1 MEGERNMSD
10 FRAEAAARLAA
21 FNLPAADE
29 PRIVEELALHLEA
42 RYSELRRDGL
52 EDATA
57 RRQVLDEISDDAL
70 VEGGWLSLPARAPA
84 PAPITPAGGSVDG
97 LLQDLRYAMRSLRR
111 QPSFTITAVLA
122 LALGIGGTTAVLA
135 TLDAVLLRP
144 MPFPHADR
152 LFVPVGQNLSR
163 GIPRATVCFADAQD
177 WRRESGLFAE
187 LSIWQPFNADLT
199 GLGDPERVQAAL
211 VDQQFFRVVDV
222 MPAMGRTLAAADHEP
237 GAPDV
242 IVISHALWQRRFGG
256 APDVVGRQVT
266 LGGEPREIVG
276 VLPAKRVWP
285 SEVALFVPMNTAG
298 LGPDVTERRDNMIF
312 NPLARLADGIS
323 ADAASARLA
332 EIAARIERD
341 HPRVRTGWTA
351 TLVPLR
357 DYMVDANVSLALYTL
372 LAAVSGVLLIAC
384 ANVANLALVRG
395 SGRTRELAIRLSLGA
410 SRARLVQ
417 QLLVESAVLTGI
429 STVAGVALSV
439 VGMRA
444 LVAMAPPGT
453 PFLDD
458 VSLDGRVLT
467 GAIAAGAVAMAIA
480 GVIPA
485 VLAASLRTAAALR
498 DGSAGAGSPRRASR
512 LRSGLVVAE
521 ITAAVVLA
529 SGSALLIRSFARLT
543 HVDPGVTI
551 NRVASG
557 RISIPGSR
565 YDTAARRLQFADALV
580 ARLAASPDIERAA
593 LTSFVPAGGG
603 GFGLGRM
610 FLAEG
615 RPSAPDG
622 SGELLALWNTVTPG
636 YFSTLGIR
644 LREGRDF
651 DTRDTENGRP
661 VMIVSRLFAQRM
673 FPGESPIGKRVK
685 SSRDENEYREVIGVA
700 EEVRYWGLAERQAAP
715 LVYVPWAQD
724 VPFAGAIVA
733 RSRGDRAEPILP
745 SMRGALL
752 AVDPQMALADLR
764 TLEASAARS
773 IVTER
778 YSMLLL
784 SVLAAAALTLSALG
798 VYAVTSHVFAMR
810 RREMGIRLALGSSR
824 RALYELVF
832 RHTFRLAAVGLVLG
846 TGIAALGTRW
856 LESLLFSTSPADS
869 AAWSTMTGVVLLST
883 LLACAVPAWR
893 AASTDPVSALR
904 E

>member
-1 MEGERNMSD
+1 MSD
-10 FRAEAAARLAA
+10 FRLEAAARLAA
-21 FNLPAADE
+21 FDLPSADE

-42 RYSELRRDGL
+42 RYAELRRDGHD
-52 EDATA
+52 DATA

-70 VEGGWLSLPARAPA
+70 RQGGWLSLPARVAATPAAPA
-84 PAPITPAGGSVDG
+84 SGPVDA
-97 LLQDLRYAMRSLRR
+97 LLRDLRYAVRSLRR
-111 QPSFTITAVLA
+111 QPSFTIAAVLA
-122 LALGIGGTTAVLA
+122 LALGIGGTTAVLG

-163 GIPRATVCFADAQD
+163 GIPRATVCFADAED

-187 LSIWQPFNADLT
+187 LTLWQPGNADLT
-199 GLGDPERVQAAL
+199 GLDDPERVQIAL
-211 VDQQFFRVVDV
+211 VDQRFFHVVDV
-222 MPAMGRTLAAADHEP
+222 VPLMGRTLVAADHEP
-237 GAPDV
+237 DAADV

-256 APDVVGRQVT
+256 AADVVGRRVT

-276 VLPAKRVWP
+276 VLPAKRIWP
-285 SEVALFVPMNTAG
+285 EEVALFVPMNTAG

-312 NPLARLADGIS
+312 NALARLPYGVS
-323 ADAASARLA
+323 ADAVRGRLA
-332 EIAARIERD
+332 AIAARIERD
-341 HPRVRTGWTA
+341 HSRVRTGWTA

-357 DYMVDANVSLALYTL
+357 DYIVDANVSLALYTL
-372 LAAVSGVLLIAC
+372 LAAVGGVLLIAC

-395 SGRTRELAIRLSLGA
+395 SSRARELAIRLSLGA
-410 SRARLVQ
+410 SRAQLVQ
-417 QLLVESAVLTGI
+417 QLLVESAVLI
-429 STVAGVALSV
+429 ALSTAVGVALAV
-439 VGMRA
+439 IGMRA
-444 LVAMAPPGT
+444 LVTMAPPGT

-458 VSLDGRVLT
+458 VGLDGRVLIA
-467 GAIAAGAVAMAIA
+467 AIAAGAIAMVIA

-485 VLAASLRTAAALR
+485 VLASSMRTTAALR
-498 DGSAGAGSPRRASR
+498 DGSAGAGSSRRASR
-512 LRSGLVVAE
+512 LRSSLVVAE

-543 HVDPGVTI
+543 HVDPGVTLD
-551 NRVASG
+551 RVASG
-557 RISIPGSR
+557 RISIPGAR
-565 YDTAARRLQFADALV
+565 YDTPARRLQFAETLV

-610 FLAEG
+610 FVAEG

-636 YFSTLGIR
+636 YFVTLGIK

-651 DTRDTENGRP
+651 DTRDTADSRP

-673 FPGESPIGKRVK
+673 FAGDSPIGKRVK
-685 SSRDENEYREVIGVA
+685 SSRDENVYREVIGVA
-700 EEVRYWGLAERQAAP
+700 EEVRYWGLAERQPAP
-715 LVYVPWAQD
+715 LVYVPWAQA
-724 VPFAGAIVA
+724 VPFGGSIVA
-733 RSRGDRAEPILP
+733 RSRGDRAEAILP
-745 SMRGALL
+745 GMRAALL
-752 AVDPQMALADLR
+752 AVDPQMAIADLR

-778 YSMLLL
+778 YSTLLL
-784 SVLAAAALTLSALG
+784 SVLAVAALTLSGLG

-810 RREMGIRLALGSSR
+810 RREMGLRLALGSSR
-824 RALYELVF
+824 SGLYQLVF
-832 RHTFRLAAVGLVLG
+832 RHAFRLTSIGLVLG

-869 AAWSTMTGVVLLST
+869 AAWSTMAGVVLLST

-893 AASTDPVSALR
+893 AASTDAASALR

>member
-1 MEGERNMSD
+1 MSD

-21 FNLPAADE
+21 LDLPAADD

-42 RYSELRRDGL
+42 RYAELRRDGL
-52 EDATA
+52 DDAPA
-57 RRQVLDEISDDAL
+57 RRQVLDEISDGAL
-70 VEGGWLSLPARAPA
+70 RQGGWLSLPAGAAAAPA
-84 PAPITPAGGSVDG
+84 PMAPPSGPGDA
-97 LLQDLRYAMRSLRR
+97 LLRDLRYAIRSLRR
-111 QPSFTITAVLA
+111 QPSFTIAAVLA
-122 LALGIGGTTAVLA
+122 LALGIGGTTAVLGV
-135 TLDAVLLRP
+135 LDAVLVRP

-152 LFVPVGQNLSR
+152 LFVPVGRNLSR
-163 GIPRATVCFADAQD
+163 GIPRATVCFADAED
-177 WRRESGLFAE
+177 WRREPGLFAD
-187 LSIWQPFNADLT
+187 LALWQPVNADLT
-199 GLGDPERVQAAL
+199 GLGDPERVQIAL
-211 VDQQFFRVVDV
+211 VDQRFFHVVDV
-222 MPAMGRTLAAADHEP
+222 DPLMGRTLVAADHEP

-242 IVISHALWQRRFGG
+242 IVISHALWQRRFGA
-256 APDVVGRQVT
+256 APDVVGRHVT

-285 SEVALFVPMNTAG
+285 AEVALFVPMNTAG

-312 NPLARLADGIS
+312 NALARLPDGVS
-323 ADAASARLA
+323 ADAVAGRLA
-332 EIAARIERD
+332 AIAARIERD

-357 DYMVDANVSLALYTL
+357 DYIVDANVSLALYTL
-372 LAAVSGVLLIAC
+372 LAAVGGVLLIAC

-395 SGRTRELAIRLSLGA
+395 TGRTRELAIRLSLGA

-417 QLLVESAVLTGI
+417 QLLVESGVLTI
-429 STVAGVALSV
+429 LSTVAGVGLGVA
-439 VGMRA
+439 GMRA

-458 VSLDGRVLT
+458 VGLDGRVLI
-467 GAIAAGAVAMAIA
+467 AAMAAGAAAMVIA
-480 GVIPA
+480 GVVPA
-485 VLAASLRTAAALR
+485 ILASSMRATAALR
-498 DGSAGAGSPRRASR
+498 DGSAGAGSSRLASR
-512 LRSGLVVAE
+512 LRSSLVVAE

-543 HVDPGVTI
+543 HVDPGVTLD
-551 NRVASG
+551 RVASG
-557 RISIPGSR
+557 RITIPASR
-565 YDTAARRLQFADALV
+565 YDSATRRLQFAETLV

-610 FLAEG
+610 FVAEG

-622 SGELLALWNTVTPG
+622 SGEMLALWNTVTPG
-636 YFSTLGIR
+636 YFSTLGIA
-644 LREGRDF
+644 LRGGRDF
-651 DTRDTENGRP
+651 DTRDTADGRP

-673 FPGESPIGKRVK
+673 FPGESPIGKRIK

-700 EEVRYWGLAERQAAP
+700 EEVRYWGLAERQPAP

-724 VPFAGAIVA
+724 VQFGGSIVA
-733 RSRGDRAEPILP
+733 RSRGDRAEAILP
-745 SMRGALL
+745 SLRGALL
-752 AVDPQMALADLR
+752 AVDPQMAIADLR

-778 YSMLLL
+778 YSTLLL
-784 SVLAAAALTLSALG
+784 SVLAAAALTLAGLG

-810 RREMGIRLALGSSR
+810 RREIGIRLALGSSR
-824 RALYELVF
+824 GRLYRLVF
-832 RHTFRLAAVGLVLG
+832 RHALRLMAIGLMLG
-846 TGIAALGTRW
+846 AGIAALGTRW

-869 AAWSTMTGVVLLST
+869 AAWSTMACVVILST
-883 LLACAVPAWR
+883 VLACAVPAWR

>member
-1 MEGERNMSD
+1 MND

-21 FNLPAADE
+21 FDLPAADE

-42 RYSELRRDGL
+42 RYAELRRDGH

-57 RRQVLDEISDDAL
+57 RRLALDEISDDAL
-70 VEGGWLSLPARAPA
+70 HQGGWLSLPAPAAAAPLPMAPA
-84 PAPITPAGGSVDG
+84 SGPFDALVRDV
-97 LLQDLRYAMRSLRR
+97 RYAIRSSWR
-111 QPSFTITAVLA
+111 QPGFTIAAVLA
-122 LALGIGGTTAVLA
+122 LALGIGGTTAALG

-152 LFVPVGQNLSR
+152 LFVPIGVNLSR
-163 GIPRATVCFADAQD
+163 SIPRATVCFADAED
-177 WRRESGLFAE
+177 WRREPGLFADVA
-187 LSIWQPFNADLT
+187 LWQPGAADLT
-199 GLGDPERVQAAL
+199 GSGDPERVQLAL
-211 VDQQFFRVVDV
+211 VDQRFFRLVDV
-222 MPAMGRTLAAADHEP
+222 VPLLGRTLLPADHQP

-256 APDVVGRQVT
+256 AADVVGRTVT

-276 VLPAKRVWP
+276 VLPARRVWP
-285 SEVALFVPMNTAG
+285 AEVALFVPMNTAE

-312 NPLARLADGIS
+312 NALARLAEG
-323 ADAASARLA
+323 ASPDQVRSRLA
-332 EIAARIERD
+332 TIAARIERD
-341 HPRVRTGWTA
+341 HPAKRTGWTT

-357 DYMVDANVSLALYTL
+357 EYIVDANVSLALYTL
-372 LAAVSGVLLIAC
+372 LAAAAGVLLIAC

-395 SGRTRELAIRLSLGA
+395 SGRARELAVRMSLGA

-417 QLLVESAVLTGI
+417 QLLVESAVL
-429 STVAGVALSV
+429 AALSTALGAALAV

-458 VSLDGRVLT
+458 VGLDGRALVV
-467 GAIAAGAVAMAIA
+467 AIAAGAITLVIA
-480 GVIPA
+480 GLIPA
-485 VLAASLRTAAALR
+485 VLASATRTTAALR
-498 DGSAGAGSPRRASR
+498 DGSAGAGASRRASR

-521 ITAAVVLA
+521 IAAAVVLA

-543 HVDPGVTI
+543 QVDPGVTLD
-551 NRVASG
+551 RVASG
-557 RISIPGSR
+557 RISIPGAR
-565 YDTAARRLQFADALV
+565 YDTPARRLQFAEALV
-580 ARLAASPDIERAA
+580 ARLSADPGIERAA

-610 FLAEG
+610 FVAEG
-615 RPSAPDG
+615 RPSGSDG
-622 SGELLALWNTVTPG
+622 SGEQLALWNTVTPG

-644 LREGRDF
+644 LRDGRDF
-651 DTRDTENGRP
+651 DTRDTADGRP
-661 VMIVSRLFAQRM
+661 VMIVSRLFAERL

-700 EEVRYWGLAERQAAP
+700 EEVRYWGLAERQPAP

-724 VPFAGAIVA
+724 VQFGGSIVA
-733 RSRGDRAEPILP
+733 RSRGDRAEAILP
-745 SMRGALL
+745 GIRAALQ
-752 AVDPQMALADLR
+752 AADPQIAIAELR

-778 YSMLLL
+778 YSTLLL
-784 SVLAAAALTLSALG
+784 SVLAAIALVLSALG
-798 VYAVTSHVFAMR
+798 VYAVTSHVFALR

-824 RALYELVF
+824 GHLYRLVF
-832 RHTFRLAAVGLVLG
+832 GHAFGLTAIGLALGIGL
-846 TGIAALGTRW
+846 AALGTRG
-856 LESLLFSTSPADS
+856 LESLLFGTSPADS
-869 AAWSTMTGVVLLST
+869 AAWTTMSAVVLLST
-883 LLACAVPAWR
+883 LVACAVPAWR
-893 AASTDPVSALR
+893 AASTNPVSVLR